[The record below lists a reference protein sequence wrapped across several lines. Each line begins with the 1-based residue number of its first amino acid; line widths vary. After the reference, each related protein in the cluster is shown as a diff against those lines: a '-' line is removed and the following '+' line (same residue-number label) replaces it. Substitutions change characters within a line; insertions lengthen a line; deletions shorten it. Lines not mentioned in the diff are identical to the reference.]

1 MALRARVAAYSRRR
15 GLGSIRD
22 LASATGFAVFVIS
35 KMRSGLSIR
44 GTTRWW
50 WRKARTVAAV
60 SPRTAM
66 FLSAARSVSNRL
78 RCEGGDTPWLQESGL
93 SRSTK
98 PV

>member
-1 MALRARVAAYSRRR
+1 VAAYSRRR

-22 LASATGFAVFVIS
+22 LASATGFILSVIS

-44 GTTRWW
+44 GTTCRW

-60 SPRTAM
+60 SPRTAR
-66 FLSAARSVSNRL
+66 FLSATRSESNRL

-93 SRSTK
+93 SRSTR

>member
-1 MALRARVAAYSRRR
+1 VAAYSRRR

-22 LASATGFAVFVIS
+22 LANTTGFAVSVIS
-35 KMRSGLSIR
+35 KMRSSLSIR
-44 GTTRWW
+44 GTTRLW

-60 SPRTAM
+60 SPRAAR
-66 FLSAARSVSNRL
+66 FLSTARSESNRL

-93 SRSTK
+93 SRSTR